1 MFEKEFGKVRVQLI
15 PCDGGI
21 QTEDLSAE
29 LPSDQAFGYRSVVG
43 TCLYLARDR
52 PDLLFT
58 VKELSGAVAK
68 PMFTALQRLKKLVGY
83 LKGTPDYCVVL
94 DVPIGG
100 QGRCRSSDKHLILES
115 FSDSDWSSN
124 QVPRRSTSC
133 AVHLLNGSFLFGS
146 SRTQHVVSLSSCES
160 ELHAM
165 ISALSDGIFLR
176 RCLEFVFNAEVEHT
190 MFTDSSSG
198 RQLALRQGT
207 GKVKHLSGKVLWI
220 QEAVRNEHI
229 PNAYSLER
237 ERHRDKG
244 FGCAMNSASSPS
256 AECGF
261 KFRLLRCWHARI

>member
-1 MFEKEFGKVRVQLI
+1 M
-15 PCDGGI
+15 
-21 QTEDLSAE
+21 
-29 LPSDQAFGYRSVVG
+29 VG

-133 AVHLLNGSFLFGS
+133 GVHLLNGSFLFGS

-165 ISALSDGIFLR
+165 ISTLSDGIFLR

-198 RQLALRQGT
+198 RQLAMRQGA
-207 GKVKHLSGKVLWI
+207 GKVKHLSGNVFWI
-220 QEAVRNEHI
+220 QNAVRNGVVNLSQI
-229 PNAYSLER
+229 PTAWNLS
-237 ERHRDKG
+237 D
-244 FGCAMNSASSPS
+244 
-256 AECGF
+256 
-261 KFRLLRCWHARI
+261 I